1 MAQLLVRGLDEALV
15 NGLKERAKANG
26 RSVEAEHR
34 AILEEVVRPT
44 LTTAEWADR
53 IAATGLGEIE
63 LDSVRDEKDT
73 GREVDWP

>member
-1 MAQLLVRGLDEALV
+1 MAQLLVRGLDEAV
-15 NGLKERAKANG
+15 VRGLKERAKANG

-34 AILEEVVRPT
+34 AILEEAVGAS

-53 IAATGLGEIE
+53 IARTGLGEID
-63 LDSVRDEKDT
+63 LDSLRDEKDT